1 MDTNQTARPSF
12 FKRFTLATAALA
24 ALALTPVLVSSSA
37 HAAPKAGATAS
48 AGSQSADVS
57 SDDGTAGV
65 VNLNTATEAELGLL
79 PGVGP
84 SKASAITAYRKKY
97 GPFKKVDD
105 LNKVKGFG
113 FKTLK
118 KLKPYLTVSG
128 ATTYKGKAKKPARGE
143 EAAATASAES
153 P

>member
-1 MDTNQTARPSF
+1 MNTTQTNRSF
-12 FKRFTLATAALA
+12 FQRFTITAAALA
-24 ALALTPVLVSSSA
+24 ALAIVPLVGASSA
-37 HAAPKAGATAS
+37 HAAPKANVAAA
-48 AGSQSADVS
+48 AGSASADVAA
-57 SDDGTAGV
+57 DDGSAGV
-65 VNLNTATEAELGLL
+65 VNLNTASEDELGLL

-84 SKASAITAYRKKY
+84 SKAQAITAYRKKN

-128 ATTYKGKAKKPARGE
+128 ATTYKGKAKKPPRGE
-143 EAAATASAES
+143 AAAATASAES